1 MGRGTRDEAA
11 EGSRRMSQR
20 RIETNQDLAELLSD
34 VAVAYKIRGRNRFE
48 AQAYESAAA
57 GVEHATRNARELWQ
71 QGTLTEIPGIGK
83 GIAGYLEEL
92 FRSGH
97 VRHFEEVFAGIP
109 EAVFDL
115 VKIPGVG
122 PATAQKLA
130 GAGVED
136 LRDLEMK
143 ITSGGLAGKGFSAKA
158 LEKLGSGLGELQR
171 RSGRLLLPAA
181 ERLAAEL
188 LVHLRGSGLV
198 VAAEAAG
205 SLRRRVA
212 TIGDLDLAA
221 ASERPA
227 DLIAHFA
234 TAPGVARLIESGP
247 SAASVTL
254 HSGVRVDLL
263 TAPPHNYGALLHH
276 FTGSKQHNIHLRA
289 IARQRGLSI
298 SELGVLRLADGVVLP
313 AATEDEVYDLLEM
326 QTPPPEL
333 REDSGEIEA
342 ALAHTLPQLIEAAAI
357 RCDCHTHTRW
367 SDGANSMAEMVA
379 ACGALGR
386 SYMVITDHSYPNLD
400 FAARSRELDALR
412 ASNRGIRLIDGLEV
426 NITSEG
432 GLQVPDAILSR
443 HEYCIGSIHSSFRQP
458 REEMTARLLS
468 ALANPNINGI
478 AHPTGRLINQ
488 REGIDADWGAVMAA
502 CLRHDKFLE
511 IDGWPDRLDL
521 PDGLVREAVRRGV
534 KLVIDS
540 DAHATDQLPALRYG
554 VEVARR
560 GWAGAAN
567 VLNTLPYEQFV
578 QEAHVRLRD

>member
-1 MGRGTRDEAA
+1 
-11 EGSRRMSQR
+11 MSER

-34 VAVAYKIRGRNRFE
+34 VAVAYKIRGLNRFE
-48 AQAYESAAA
+48 AQAYDNAAA

-71 QGTLTEIPGIGK
+71 QGALDQIAGVGK
-83 GIAGYLEEL
+83 GIASYLDEL
-92 FRSGH
+92 FRAGH
-97 VRHFEEVFAGIP
+97 VRHFDEVMAGIP

-143 ITSGGLAGKGFSAKA
+143 LASGGLAGKGFSTKA
-158 LEKLGSGLGELQR
+158 LEKLSQGLGELQR
-171 RSGRLLLPAA
+171 RSTRMLLPAA
-181 ERLAAEL
+181 EQIAAEL
-188 LVHLRGSGLV
+188 LDHLRESGLV
-198 VAAEAAG
+198 IAAEAAG
-205 SLRRRVA
+205 SLRRRVT

-221 ASERPA
+221 ATEHAA
-227 DLIAHFA
+227 DLIAHFVA
-234 TAPGVARLIESGP
+234 APGVARVVESGP
-247 SAASVTL
+247 SAASVML

-263 TAPPHNYGALLHH
+263 TSPPHNYGALLHH
-276 FTGSKQHNIHLRA
+276 FTGSKQHNIHIRT

-298 SELGVLRLADGVVLP
+298 SELGVLRLSDGVVVP
-313 AATEDEVYDLLEM
+313 AATEAEVYDLLEM

-333 REDSGEIEA
+333 REDAGEIEA
-342 ALAHTLPQLIEAAAI
+342 ALNHALPELIGPEAI
-357 RCDCHTHTRW
+357 RADCHTHTRW
-367 SDGANSMAEMVA
+367 SDGTNSMAEMVA
-379 ACGALGR
+379 ACRGLGR
-386 SYMVITDHSYPNLD
+386 EYMVITDHSYPNLD

-412 ASNRGIRLIDGLEV
+412 ATNPGIRLIDGLEV

-458 REEMTARLLS
+458 REVMTARLLA
-468 ALANPNINGI
+468 ALASPYINGI

-488 REGIDADWGAVMAA
+488 REGIDADWSAVMAA
-502 CLRHDKFLE
+502 CLRYDKFLE

-521 PDGLVREAVRRGV
+521 PDGLVREAVGRGV

-554 VEVARR
+554 VDVARR
-560 GWAGAAN
+560 GWAAAAN
-567 VLNTLPYEQFV
+567 VLNTLPYEDFV
-578 QEAHVRLRD
+578 REAHLRLRG

>member
-1 MGRGTRDEAA
+1 
-11 EGSRRMSQR
+11 MSDR
-20 RIETNQDLAELLSD
+20 RIETNQDLAELLRD
-34 VAVAYKIRGRNRFE
+34 VAVAYKIRGLNRFE
-48 AQAYESAAA
+48 SQAYDNAAA

-71 QGTLTEIPGIGK
+71 QDAMSEIPGVGK
-83 GIAGYLEEL
+83 GIAGYLDEL

-97 VRHFEEVFAGIP
+97 VRHFDELFSGIP

-115 VKIPGVG
+115 VKLPGVG

-130 GAGVED
+130 EAGVED

-143 ITSGGLAGKGFSAKA
+143 LASGGLSGKGFSAKA

-171 RSGRLLLPAA
+171 RSSRMLLPAA
-181 ERLAAEL
+181 EQLAQEL
-188 LVHLRGSGLV
+188 LDHLHGSGLA
-198 VAAEAAG
+198 VAADAAG

-212 TIGDLDLAA
+212 TVGDLDLAA
-221 ASERPA
+221 ATEQPA
-227 DLIAHFA
+227 ALIARFSES
-234 TAPGVARLIESGP
+234 PGVARVIESGP
-247 SAASVTL
+247 SAASVML

-263 TAPPHNYGALLHH
+263 TSPPHNYGALLHH
-276 FTGSKQHNIHLRA
+276 FTGSKQHNIHLRQ

-313 AATEDEVYDLLEM
+313 AATEDEVYALLEM

-333 REDSGEIEA
+333 REDAGEIEA
-342 ALAHTLPQLIEAAAI
+342 ALAQRLPKLIETAAI
-357 RCDCHTHTRW
+357 RGDCHTHTRW
-367 SDGANSMAEMVA
+367 SDGTNSLTEMVA
-379 ACGALGR
+379 ACRALGR
-386 SYMVITDHSYPNLD
+386 SYMAITDHSYPNLD

-412 ASNRGIRLIDGLEV
+412 AAEPGIRLIDGLEV

-432 GLQVPDAILSR
+432 GLQVPDEILGR

-458 REEMTARLLS
+458 REVMTGRLLA
-468 ALANPNINGI
+468 ALASPYINGI

-488 REGIDADWGAVMAA
+488 REGIDADWNAVMDA
-502 CLRHDKFLE
+502 CLRYDKFLE

-554 VEVARR
+554 VDAARR
-560 GWAGAAN
+560 GWASAAN
-567 VLNTLPYEQFV
+567 VLNTLPYDDFV
-578 QEAHVRLRD
+578 REAHVRLRG